1 MVCENY
7 IQHNLKV
14 PTGRAAFIA
23 MIPKLKKHG
32 SKIENIRMLQDG
44 KHIIMHHKWSNA
56 LPFGFNETAAFHII
70 RFDNDNLISEHW
82 NVMTNL
88 GKPNTS
94 GRTLIDGKKEI
105 KDTEKTEE
113 NKSIIKELIK
123 NYITLDKSGIVKI
136 IPLFF
141 EKNFHQHNENFSD
154 GIENI
159 IENIIEET
167 KFPHYQE
174 QHAVF
179 GEGNFILSI
188 SEGIYLKKNSAL
200 YDLFMLEEGKIVA
213 QWNIYQEIPTENL
226 ANQNTMFD
234 F

>member
-1 MVCENY
+1 
-7 IQHNLKV
+7 
-14 PTGRAAFIA
+14 
-23 MIPKLKKHG
+23 
-32 SKIENIRMLQDG
+32 
-44 KHIIMHHKWSNA
+44 
-56 LPFGFNETAAFHII
+56 
-70 RFDNDNLISEHW
+70 
-82 NVMTNL
+82 MTNN
-88 GKPNTS
+88 GQP
-94 GRTLIDGKKEI
+94 
-105 KDTEKTEE
+105 
-113 NKSIIKELIK
+113 
-123 NYITLDKSGIVKI
+123 KI

-154 GIENI
+154 G